1 MMTKIDSE
9 GKEKK
14 KLSSTYG
21 LLVIMKNGFHQ
32 SFFYIRAISSYIN
45 TKMHST
51 KVRKHQPM

>member
-1 MMTKIDSE
+1 MMKKIDSA

-14 KLSSTYG
+14 KLSSTYV

-32 SFFYIRAISSYIN
+32 SFYYIGAISSYIN

-51 KVRKHQPM
+51 QVRKHQPM